1 MTDDQHRHEP
11 ETPEWNTVDEDPT
24 EVAALRDALR
34 QLDPLQRPAGAAVVR
49 SRGRSGH
56 GYRARFL
63 VGAAA
68 FLLIAVVGL
77 RPSPGLP
84 VIKIAGGAAGMET
97 AADAKLATGANMS
110 SLWMP
115 ELVLADGADLPAGS
129 AAVYRLQPISEQ
141 LTTQLFSA
149 FAPGAATEDI
159 PSRDGG
165 GRRTVWGDGTGPQLS
180 VSANGSWWFSVNQPV
195 PCVAVVAPPD
205 TKNTSASDD
214 STSDDRTAD
223 DSISADP
230 GTVGADAG
238 CEQELPTLPS
248 DQQATQITERLLK
261 NIGLT
266 AGAVAVEYRDAWS
279 VTVRWIPRNPE
290 VRLGEYNPLATR
302 FGFGDRN
309 TIVYAGGQFGDLEKM
324 GSYPTISAA
333 EALEG
338 VSGGADPRVLR
349 SDVAT
354 ACLPGTLPVEQPPVA
369 TVPPNGG
376 DIPTTNEESAPT
388 KDGRPIPGAVD
399 DGTEPTPD
407 AMPPCGEEASHTVRI
422 VETRRIHLLI
432 WDLDGQ
438 GWLVPGYEYVAED
451 GGTWTATS
459 LPEQYL
465 RTSIPADVPITDDQ
479 DVDAPHGGTSGPST
493 VTGAPADRATQSTPA
508 SPSTPGTPATA
519 GDSASWAG
527 SDELRGLRTQEALK
541 RAAAA
546 GVSARVV
553 REDGEDLA
561 TTRDFRPGRLNL
573 VVEHGVVVE
582 VHTE

>member
-34 QLDPLQRPAGAAVVR
+34 QLDPLQRPAGATVVR

-205 TKNTSASDD
+205 TKNTSASSD
-214 STSDDRTAD
+214 STSDDSTSD

-238 CEQELPTLPS
+238 CEQALPTLPS
-248 DQQATQITERLLK
+248 NQQATQITERLLK

-279 VTVRWIPRNPE
+279 VTVRWIPRTPE

-309 TIVYAGGQFGDLEKM
+309 TIVYAGGQFGDLENM

-354 ACLPGTLPVEQPPVA
+354 ACLPETLPVEQPPIA

-376 DIPTTNEESAPT
+376 DVPTTNEESAPT
-388 KDGRPIPGAVD
+388 EDGRP
-399 DGTEPTPD
+399 
-407 AMPPCGEEASHTVRI
+407 MRI

-465 RTSIPADVPITDDQ
+465 RTSVPSDVPISDDP
-479 DVDAPHGGTSGPST
+479 DVDAPHGGSAAAPST
-493 VTGAPADRATQSTPA
+493 VTGASADRGTQSTPA
-508 SPSTPGTPATA
+508 PPSTPGTPATA

-541 RAAAA
+541 RASAA
-546 GVSARVV
+546 GMSARVV
-553 REDGEDLA
+553 REYGEDLA

-573 VVEHGVVVE
+573 VVEHGIVVE
-582 VHTE
+582 VRTE